1 MEERIA
7 KQMLDAFADT
17 RLNSLFVAQLVSMG
31 ANAHID
37 ESVKMFIYAY
47 LVLDLQRTDAGA
59 NILGEDV
66 LTIQIRNP
74 LIL

>member
-17 RLNSLFVAQLVSMG
+17 RLNSLFVAQLVSMV

-37 ESVKMFIYAY
+37 EAVKEFIYAY
-47 LVLDLQRTDAGA
+47 LVLDLQKTDAGA

-66 LTIQIRNP
+66 LTIQIKNP
-74 LIL
+74 LVL